1 MPRRNA
7 RLLGCAC
14 TAGKSVY
21 VGPPYRLLLKGPFS
35 RGGSGYTLVWV
46 RQSCSKSG
54 LAPWRAWG
62 LGFARALVVGEM
74 AGRPRDLCTLAHAQP
89 GGLAAG
95 GRLAARSDPQPLWHR
110 G

>member
-21 VGPPYRLLLKGPFS
+21 VGPPYGLLLREPFS
-35 RGGSGYTLVWV
+35 RGGAGYTLVWV
-46 RQSCSKSG
+46 RQTCLKSS
-54 LAPWRAWG
+54 LSSWRAWG
-62 LGFARALVVGEM
+62 LGFARAPAEGEA

-89 GGLAAG
+89 SGLAMR
-95 GRLAARSDPQPLWHR
+95 GRSAPRSDPQPRWHR